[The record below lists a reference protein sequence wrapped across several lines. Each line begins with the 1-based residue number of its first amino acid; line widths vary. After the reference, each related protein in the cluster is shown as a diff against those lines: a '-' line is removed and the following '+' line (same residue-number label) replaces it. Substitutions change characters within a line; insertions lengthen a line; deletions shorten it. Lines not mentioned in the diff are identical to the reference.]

1 MAVTTFDGQFSF
13 KQDSLARLGKRETS
27 KMNADQYAAFQNSP
41 FMQGV
46 RKTEDLCWT
55 FTCDRDEKRKKTDPS
70 FKPVDDDFSA
80 PKAHEFDRCINY
92 YKVLGI
98 DEFSTLEEVKK
109 AYKKL
114 SLVYHP
120 DKTSGLSTEQK
131 EEYAAI
137 FIELKNAYLTLG
149 DNPTRRQ
156 YDRERDRDKASF
168 EVNGF
173 KPKTRAQ
180 FDASE
185 VLKKL
190 QEMQKPPGKHID
202 VPMAVKLEKFFY
214 GGHKGIRRSRRVK
227 DFGGLKD
234 EIRVYRV
241 DIPRGATEPHD
252 VTFRSGGDHHEDTRP
267 DTLCFKMSSKPHAVV
282 ERQGQDL
289 LVRSRI
295 GLGQNVQHEPML
307 WVETASVAGR
317 HLLLWGKNP
326 FYHNTASGQGDLRV
340 QVKGEGLTTAGSLH
354 FVCRAGVTN
363 VAPVRSSAKPAA
375 VAAADQVVVTV
386 KHMQTEGKLHLRV
399 GKTSTIAEIRS
410 KIMDVVGLPRS
421 ATVRMLQHFS
431 GGYTPFS
438 ERQQL
443 GSIRSLNCAGT
454 AWHGPDFSPSRSKQ
468 FLLDVVA
475 SSEKSSFQA
484 KLAAASKTSPGQSEV
499 WVALSDI
506 LPEYGFEPT
515 AAAAKEKVSLALQ
528 QVQEISGSEGLIERV
543 RTLQGL
549 TAASAK
555 GLAKNGLNGHARGTT
570 GKAVGR
576 TVRDFLHMHGLGPP
590 DGWKG
595 SSTASTATAAAGLK
609 HGHGGLCDAPA
620 MLRRQARREQGD
632 PTCEVVL
639 EPLGEPMV
647 LFTKPTCTVT
657 FYTNLGQARSRSGPR
672 SLAPLPTY
680 AISIS
685 SPPCAKKKAQ
695 PEWQYLKESL
705 VPLLKM
711 TAFHMFKACR
721 KILPRSLANAPA
733 PPPPGDGRQAAEP
746 LAMPWKGLGDEA
758 FKRGDFY
765 TGASFY
771 TRCLEDRPETDDC
784 KAEAAVLSNRSAC
797 WAKVGQFQASKEDA
811 QRALELYPNWGRA
824 WSRIGLANL
833 KMGQGKEAL
842 EAYRKAV
849 AFDPSSSNV
858 DALASVAHQLHS
870 ADTDLAHKEKEE
882 GNMAMRSNEFGLAA
896 AHYTAGLA
904 MVPAE
909 VKASVP
915 DGVPPEDEHALL
927 RSVLFSN
934 RASAFSQLKNWR
946 QASSDA
952 EKAVEKK
959 SDFVKARTRFG
970 TALLA
975 CGQVEKAYVQFAH
988 ALKLESNNV
997 AALKGRQACISL
1009 LPLWRTVPARQ
1020 RFRERF
1026 GVDLWRPKGTT
1037 KVYVISDVHFDHKC
1051 NEEWAHRIDD
1061 FDFQE
1066 DVLIVAGNL
1075 CDTRNAL
1082 VRALTTL
1089 KAKFRRVFYVPGN
1102 HELWLN
1108 PTEATKYP
1116 DSLAKLLGIMET
1128 CDELGV
1134 DCFPSAVCEDIFVV
1148 PLLSWYTAEFDE
1160 KDPFPDPNANFD
1172 HQCRWPLDPDAQVWK
1187 YMLKLNEAHLQ
1198 HPYHGNVITFSH
1210 FLPSKSLPFAAF
1222 GRAAKAMGCEDL
1234 NDQVR
1239 SIRLR
1244 NRVHVYGHSS
1254 RHFSQ
1259 FEDGIL
1265 YVNHFHGTEGG
1276 QAERS
1281 PLFLVHDGKA
1291 IVKRE
1296 VEIYSGPMRL

>member
-13 KQDSLARLGKRETS
+13 KQDSLARLGRRETQ

-70 FKPVDDDFSA
+70 FKPVDEDFSA

-98 DEFSTLEEVKK
+98 DEYSTLEEVKK

-120 DKTSGLSTEQK
+120 DKTSGLSTDQK

-156 YDRERDRDKASF
+156 YDRERDRDKASY

-202 VPMAVKLEKFFY
+202 VPLAVKLEKFFY
-214 GGHKGIRRSRRVK
+214 GGHKGIRRNRRVK
-227 DFGGLKD
+227 DFGSFKD

-241 DIPRGATEPHD
+241 DIPRGAAEPHD

-289 LVRSRI
+289 VLRSRV
-295 GLGQNVQHEPML
+295 GLGLNAKHDPVFH
-307 WVETASVAGR
+307 VETPSVAGR
-317 HLLLWGKNP
+317 HVLVWGKNP
-326 FYHNTASGQGDLRV
+326 FYNDTPSGQGDLRV
-340 QVKGEGLTTAGSLH
+340 QVKGEGLTASGSLH
-354 FVCRAGVTN
+354 FVCRAGIAN
-363 VAPVRSSAKPAA
+363 SPSSNGYAPARSSTRPT
-375 VAAADQVVVTV
+375 VAGDQVLVTV
-386 KHMQTEGKLHLRV
+386 KNMQTDGKLFLRV
-399 GKTSTIAEIRS
+399 SKTSTIGEIRS
-410 KIMDVVGLPRS
+410 KMMDVLGLPRS

-443 GSIRSLNCAGT
+443 GSLRTLNCAGT
-454 AWHGPDFSPSRSKQ
+454 AWSAPELTAARSKQ
-468 FLLDVVA
+468 FLQDVVA
-475 SSEKSSFQA
+475 TSENKSFQA
-484 KLAAASKTSPGQSEV
+484 KLAAVEKTSPGSEV
-499 WVALSDI
+499 WAALSDV

-515 AAAAKEKVSLALQ
+515 ASNTKEKVSLALQ
-528 QVQEISGSEGLIERV
+528 QVQATPGLEGLVEKVKALPSLRSS
-543 RTLQGL
+543 
-549 TAASAK
+549 ASK
-555 GLAKNGLNGHARGTT
+555 GLAKNGLNGHAHRGGTN
-570 GKAVGR
+570 GKAVAGR
-576 TVRDFLHMHGLGPP
+576 SARDFLHMHGLGPAE
-590 DGWKG
+590 GWRRPLPSSPG
-595 SSTASTATAAAGLK
+595 SK

-620 MLRRQARREQGD
+620 MMRRLARREQGD
-632 PTCEVVL
+632 RTCQVVL
-639 EPLGEPMV
+639 EPISEPMV

-657 FYTNLGQARSRSGPR
+657 FYTNLGQARSGHGS
-672 SLAPLPTY
+672 SLPALPTF

-695 PEWQYLKESL
+695 SEWHLLKDSL

-721 KILPRSLANAPA
+721 KIWPRALANVPMSPIDGTPA
-733 PPPPGDGRQAAEP
+733 EATR
-746 LAMPWKGLGDEA
+746 AMPWKRLGDEA

-765 TGASFY
+765 MGANFY
-771 TRCLEDRPETDDC
+771 TRCLEDRRELDDC
-784 KAEAAVLSNRSAC
+784 KAEAAVLSNRAAC
-797 WAKVGQFQASKEDA
+797 LAKVGHFQASKEDA
-811 QRALELYPNWGRA
+811 QLALELYPNWGRA

-833 KMGQGKEAL
+833 KIGQGKEAL
-842 EAYRKAV
+842 DAYRKAV
-849 AFDPSSSNV
+849 AYDPSSSNI

-882 GNMAMRSNEFGLAA
+882 GNVAMRGNEFGLAV

-946 QASSDA
+946 QASDDA
-952 EKAVEKK
+952 QSAVEKK
-959 SDFVKARTRFG
+959 DDFVKARTRFG

-975 CGQVEKAYVQFAH
+975 CGHVEKAYVQFAH

-1037 KVYVISDVHFDHKC
+1037 KVYAISDVHFDHKC

-1108 PTEATKYP
+1108 PTEAAKYP

-1134 DCFPSAVCEDIFVV
+1134 DCFPSAVCEDVFVV

-1172 HQCRWPLDPDAQVWK
+1172 HQCRWPLDPDTQVWK

-1198 HPYHGNVITFSH
+1198 HPYHGSVITFSH
-1210 FLPSKSLPFAAF
+1210 FLPSRSLPFASF

-1234 NDQVR
+1234 NDQVK

-1265 YVNHFHGTEGG
+1265 YVNHYHGTEGG

-1281 PLFLVHDGKA
+1281 PLFLIHDGKA

-1296 VEIYSGPMRL
+1296 VDIYSGPMRL